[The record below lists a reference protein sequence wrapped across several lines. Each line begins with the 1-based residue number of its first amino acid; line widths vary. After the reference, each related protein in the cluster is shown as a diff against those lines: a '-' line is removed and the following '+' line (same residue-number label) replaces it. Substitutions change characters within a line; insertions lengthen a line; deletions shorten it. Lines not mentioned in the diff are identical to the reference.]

1 MERDP
6 YQVLGVSR
14 NAGEEDIK
22 KAFRNLA
29 KRWHPDA
36 NPDNP
41 EAEARFREIS
51 DAYEI
56 LEDPEKRKLYDRYG
70 HRYRDFAGNGAAG
83 SPFARDFDEASLN
96 EIFEGIFGSS
106 ARGRGRSRRRPAR
119 GQNVERPLRIS
130 LQEAWSGAQRQ
141 IRHRGRSIKV
151 TIPRGAR
158 DGTKVRLAGEG
169 EPDPFGGPPG
179 DLYLIVDVLQ
189 DARFTRD
196 GDNLEVEV
204 PLDMFTALLGGEVE
218 VPTLSGSV
226 HLKVPP
232 GTQSGRRFRLSGRGM
247 PLLRS
252 ADEFGDLLARVQIT
266 VPSRLSAEQRRLAEE
281 LRDSL

>member
-6 YQVLGVSR
+6 YKVLGVSR
-14 NAGEEDIK
+14 NASDEDIK
-22 KAFRNLA
+22 KAFRRLA

-36 NPDNP
+36 NPDKP
-41 EAEARFREIS
+41 QAEARFKEIS
-51 DAYEI
+51 SAYEI
-56 LEDPEKRKLYDRYG
+56 LEDPEKRKLFDRYG
-70 HRYRDFAGNGAAG
+70 HNFANIAGNGSAG
-83 SPFARDFDEASLN
+83 AGQAQNFDDATLQD
-96 EIFEGIFGSS
+96 ILEGLFGSS
-106 ARGRGRSRRRPAR
+106 GRGQGRGRPSR
-119 GQNVERPLRIS
+119 GQHVERPLVIS
-130 LQEAWSGAQRQ
+130 LQEAWSGASR
-141 IRHRGRSIKV
+141 RMHHRGRSIEV

-169 EPDPFGGPPG
+169 EQNPFGGPPG
-179 DLYLIVDVLQ
+179 DLYLIIDVQ
-189 DARFTRD
+189 DDPSFSRD

-226 HLKVPP
+226 RLKVPP

-247 PLLRS
+247 PLLRRK
-252 ADEFGDLLARVQIT
+252 DQFGDLLARVNIT
-266 VPSRLSAEQRRLAEE
+266 VPTRLNAEQRRLAEQ

>member
-6 YQVLGVSR
+6 YKVLGVSR
-14 NAGEEDIK
+14 NAGDDDIK
-22 KAFRNLA
+22 KAFRRLA

-36 NPDNP
+36 NPDKP
-41 EAEARFREIS
+41 EAEARFKEIS
-51 DAYEI
+51 VAYEI

-70 HRYRDFAGNGAAG
+70 HNFANIAGNGSAG
-83 SPFARDFDEASLN
+83 AGHAQGFDDATLQD
-96 EIFEGIFGSS
+96 ILEGLFGGG
-106 ARGRGRSRRRPAR
+106 GRGPGPGRARPSR
-119 GQNVERPLRIS
+119 GQSVERPLAIN
-130 LQEAWSGAQRQ
+130 LQEAWSGASRR
-141 IRHRGRSIKV
+141 IRHRGRSIDV
-151 TIPRGAR
+151 SIPRGAR

-179 DLYLIVDVLQ
+179 DLFLIIEVLPHE
-189 DARFTRD
+189 RFSRD
-196 GDNLEVEV
+196 GDNLEVEM

-226 HLKVPP
+226 RLKVPP

-247 PLLRS
+247 PLLRGK
-252 ADEFGDLLARVQIT
+252 DRFGDLLARVRIT
-266 VPSRLSAEQRRLAEE
+266 VPTRLNPDQRRLAEE

>member
-6 YQVLGVSR
+6 YKVLGVSR
-14 NAGEEDIK
+14 NASDEDIK
-22 KAFRNLA
+22 KAFHRLA

-36 NPDNP
+36 NPDKP
-41 EAEARFREIS
+41 EAEARFKEIS
-51 DAYEI
+51 VAYEI

-70 HRYRDFAGNGAAG
+70 HNFANIAGNGSAG
-83 SPFARDFDEASLN
+83 AGHAQGFDDATLQD
-96 EIFEGIFGSS
+96 ILEGLFGSS
-106 ARGRGRSRRRPAR
+106 GRGQGRARHSR
-119 GQNVERPLRIS
+119 GQSIERPLQIR
-130 LQEAWSGAQRQ
+130 LQEAWSGASRR
-141 IRHRGRSIKV
+141 IHHRGRSIDV
-151 TIPRGAR
+151 SIPRGAR

-179 DLYLIVDVLQ
+179 SLFLIIDVLP
-189 DARFTRD
+189 DDRFSRD

-226 HLKVPP
+226 RLKVPP

-247 PLLRS
+247 PLLRRK
-252 ADEFGDLLARVQIT
+252 DQFGDLLARVRIT
-266 VPSRLSAEQRRLAEE
+266 VPTRLSAEQRRLAEQ

>member
-1 MERDP
+1 MDRDP

-14 NAGEEDIK
+14 SASDEDIK
-22 KAFRNLA
+22 KAFRRLA

-36 NPDNP
+36 NPDKP
-41 EAEARFREIS
+41 QAETRFKEIS
-51 DAYEI
+51 SAYEI

-70 HRYRDFAGNGAAG
+70 HNFANIAGNGAAG
-83 SPFARDFDEASLN
+83 ARQAQNFDDATLQ
-96 EIFEGIFGSS
+96 EILEGLFGSS
-106 ARGRGRSRRRPAR
+106 GRGPSRGRPSR
-119 GQNVERPLRIS
+119 GQHVERPLVIS
-130 LQEAWSGAQRQ
+130 LQEAWSGASRRMHQ
-141 IRHRGRSIKV
+141 RGRSIEV

-169 EPDPFGGPPG
+169 EPNPFGGPSG
-179 DLYLIVDVLQ
+179 DLYLIIDVQ
-189 DARFTRD
+189 EDPRFSRD

-226 HLKVPP
+226 RLKVPP

-247 PLLRS
+247 PLLRRR
-252 ADEFGDLLARVQIT
+252 DQFGDLLARVNIT
-266 VPSRLSAEQRRLAEE
+266 VPTRLSAEQRCLAEQ